1 MFSSNYTSFIY
12 PFKSRGFKIFYAI
25 QATGNG
31 HIARAIE
38 LVPYLQQYGEVDVF
52 LSGSNS
58 NLQFDLPVK
67 YRSKGVSLFYGNH
80 GGLNYWKMLKEFSIK
95 RIWKEAKDLPV
106 EKYDIVINDFEC
118 ITSIACKIKNVT
130 GINFGHQASF
140 QSNKTPRPE
149 RKDLMGELILKKYAV
164 AKTYVG
170 LHFEPYDDFIF
181 NPVIKADILKAEPS
195 DKGYITVYLSHYSD
209 EVIADYLKKFK
220 DIRFEIF
227 SKKVKTKTVIDNISF
242 IPINNKDFTKSLTHC
257 HGIITV
263 AGFETPA
270 EALYLGKKILCLPIK
285 GQYEQLCNAEA
296 LKKFHVPV
304 IHTINDNFNTAIQ
317 TWLNTTQMQLFKLS
331 HSTFDIVQYVMKT
344 ATALKE
350 ENNAIHSF
358 AENKNMN
365 HESLLELH

>member
-106 EKYDIVINDFEC
+106 EKYDI
-118 ITSIACKIKNVT
+118 
-130 GINFGHQASF
+130 
-140 QSNKTPRPE
+140 
-149 RKDLMGELILKKYAV
+149 LKV
-164 AKTYVG
+164 
-170 LHFEPYDDFIF
+170 EP
-181 NPVIKADILKAEPS
+181 L

-209 EVIADYLKKFK
+209 EVIDDYLKKFK

-344 ATALKE
+344 ATALKK